1 MAWPMSYH
9 ILFWKSE
16 LVDFII
22 LQQDGF
28 DPIDSLCPMERQRYM
43 LDLVLGICDKDFKFQ
58 DYEDCRKVF
67 KDLIND
73 LKQMNYSE
81 FKSEAF
87 QKYFDNVNKHLEAH
101 VN

>member
-1 MAWPMSYH
+1 MSYH

-28 DPIDSLCPMERQRYM
+28 DPIDSLCPMDRQKYM
-43 LDLVLGICDKDFKFQ
+43 LDLVLDICDRDFEFDDFEK
-58 DYEDCRKVF
+58 CRDFF
-67 KDLIND
+67 KEIINL

-81 FKSEAF
+81 FGS
-87 QKYFDNVNKHLEAH
+87 DNFKIYRDNALKLLER
-101 VN
+101 NGK